1 MESRER
7 PYIGVGAVVF
17 DSRGRILLVR
27 RGYPPQKGKW
37 AIPGGHLEFGETIFE
52 GARRELLE
60 ETGLEGEPKC
70 IVNLDELIVRDSNGN
85 VKKHFVLI
93 DVLFDSIWGSL
104 RAGSDAVEAR
114 FFDIEEIKES
124 AEVSFST
131 RTFLRKLLNNELYCI
146 ETFVNQYAE

>member
-1 MESRER
+1 
-7 PYIGVGAVVF
+7 
-17 DSRGRILLVR
+17 
-27 RGYPPQKGKW
+27 
-37 AIPGGHLEFGETIFE
+37 
-52 GARRELLE
+52 
-60 ETGLEGEPKC
+60 
-70 IVNLDELIVRDSNGN
+70 NGN

>member
-1 MESRER
+1 
-7 PYIGVGAVVF
+7 IGVGAVVF

>member
-37 AIPGGHLEFGETIFE
+37 AIPGGHLELGETIFE

-124 AEVSFST
+124 
-131 RTFLRKLLNNELYCI
+131 
-146 ETFVNQYAE
+146 

>member
-37 AIPGGHLEFGETIFE
+37 AIPGGHLELGETIFE

>member
-37 AIPGGHLEFGETIFE
+37 AIPGGHLELGETIFE

-146 ETFVNQYAE
+146 ETYVNQYAE

>member
-37 AIPGGHLEFGETIFE
+37 AIPGGHLELGETIFE

-124 AEVSFST
+124 TEVSFST

-146 ETFVNQYAE
+146 ETYVNQYTE